1 MMSFSIENVQFN
13 CIPSN
18 VYIYY
23 PELNIFIYM
32 HSFEIINI
40 VIHIIC
46 MLHMMFERMVYSVVF
61 FKEMLVNYQ
70 LDL

>member
-1 MMSFSIENVQFN
+1 
-13 CIPSN
+13 
-18 VYIYY
+18 
-23 PELNIFIYM
+23 M

-40 VIHIIC
+40 VINIIC